1 LRHDPTLKKQEPH
14 EQRPLLNL
22 VLSNSTWQNGE
33 LMPIFRQPFDLIA
46 QLTANAKAG
55 GGNR

>member
-1 LRHDPTLKKQEPH
+1 LKKQEPH